1 MKRVAS
7 LDSKKSGFTLL
18 ELLIVLAILIVIIGI
33 LGTTVWNSY
42 KRALIRAATVKVTS
56 TLATAV
62 EEFRMEKG
70 SYPTMAEG
78 LYVLAGMDNPD
89 APVAAQQMQMQQ
101 QATGMAGQTG
111 MNMNGQ
117 MGGMNMNDPMGMGGM
132 NGGMNGGM
140 DMTGMGG
147 MQQGGMDMTGMGGMQ
162 QNGMDM
168 TGMGG
173 M

>member
-42 KRALIRAATVKVTS
+42 KRALVRAATVQVTN
-56 TLATAV
+56 TLTTAV
-62 EEFRMEKG
+62 EEFKMEFRE
-70 SYPTMAEG
+70 YPSMTEG

-89 APVAAQQMQMQQ
+89 APAAAQQMQMQQ
-101 QATGMAGQTG
+101 QMGMTGQNG

-117 MGGMNMNDPMGMGGM
+117 MGGNMN
-132 NGGMNGGM
+132 
-140 DMTGMGG
+140 
-147 MQQGGMDMTGMGGMQ
+147 
-162 QNGMDM
+162 
-168 TGMGG
+168 
-173 M
+173 